1 MAPIK
6 RTAHKNVHRIEDQSG
21 KKTFKGPKMSQ
32 LPQHATDTTQSAV
45 IQLNTL
51 DNAQQIKRFSNPMTA
66 CVSQRISAA
75 EIEKPIPVEQPILN
89 TYSKSCQTTKVG
101 IKTNGPVRSMSSM
114 KDVMQRRRRML
125 DESDRARLKKLKD
138 VINADPPPSWHDAT
152 IMWLDVDLLEKRI
165 EAYEKEQAKEELHRA
180 EEIENKT
187 EYDETE

>member
-1 MAPIK
+1 MFTGLK
-6 RTAHKNVHRIEDQSG
+6 TCQ
-21 KKTFKGPKMSQ
+21 KKKIFKGPKMSQ
-32 LPQHATDTTQSAV
+32 LPQYAADTTQSAV

-51 DNAQQIKRFSNPMTA
+51 DNTQQLKRLSNPMSA

-75 EIEKPIPVEQPILN
+75 EIEKPISIEQPILN

-101 IKTNGPVRSMSSM
+101 IKTNGPVRSLSSM

-138 VINADPPPSWHDAT
+138 FINADPPPSWHDAT

-165 EAYEKEQAKEELHRA
+165 EAYEMEQAKEKLQRA
-180 EEIENKT
+180 EEIENQM
-187 EYDETE
+187 EYDETECE